1 MSGNMWYGLLRF
13 LNLLDDLTTYFSI
26 QLGRCVLLSFPV
38 LALILILRRG
48 AFMKTTFLKG
58 MVWGIFSVVPFLGKL
73 SLFYDRP
80 WVPRLYMWWNDLC
93 MVCRPVRYGYI
104 LGIAVCAGLMIGKRR
119 RLCTMMRH
127 FERRYICGQE
137 VLVSEMAAVPFASGC
152 FMQGSSFPG
161 P

>member
-48 AFMKTTFLKG
+48 VFMKTTFLKG

-73 SLFYDRP
+73 
-80 WVPRLYMWWNDLC
+80 
-93 MVCRPVRYGYI
+93 I
-104 LGIAVCAGLMIGKRR
+104 
-119 RLCTMMRH
+119 
-127 FERRYICGQE
+127 
-137 VLVSEMAAVPFASGC
+137 C
-152 FMQGSSFPG
+152 FMTDHGCRGCTCGGTISVWYAGRSDMAICWVSLSMQG
-161 P
+161 